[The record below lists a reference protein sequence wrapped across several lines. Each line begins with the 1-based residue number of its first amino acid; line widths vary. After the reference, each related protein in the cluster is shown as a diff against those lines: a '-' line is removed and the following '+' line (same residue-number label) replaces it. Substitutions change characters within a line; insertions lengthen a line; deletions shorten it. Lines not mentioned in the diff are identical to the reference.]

1 MPQPKRTIEVR
12 MLVIAIVD
20 LGDPELAEALQAQHR
35 QPSSVAEVVATEV
48 VSNLESVS
56 YIDAAIVSHL

>member
-20 LGDPELAEALQAQHR
+20 LTDVGLVDALKAEDR
-35 QPSSVAEVVATEV
+35 KPSSVAVLVASEV
-48 VSNLESVS
+48 VSNLQSVS
-56 YIDAAIVSHL
+56 YIDTAIVSHL

>member
-1 MPQPKRTIEVR
+1 MPESAKRHVEVR

-20 LGDPELAEALQAQHR
+20 ITNPELTDALAQHR
-35 QPSSVAEVVATEV
+35 QPSSVAELVAQEV

-56 YIDAAIVSHL
+56 YVESAIVSQL

>member
-12 MLVIAIVD
+12 MLVIAIIN
-20 LGDPELAEALQAQHR
+20 LSDPELAEALKSQHR
-35 QPSSVAEVVATEV
+35 QPSSVAELVASEI

-56 YIDAAIVSHL
+56 YVDTAIVSHL

>member
-12 MLVIAIVD
+12 MLVIAIIDLTD
-20 LGDPELAEALQAQHR
+20 LGLADSLKARAR
-35 QPSSVAEVVATEV
+35 QPSSVAELVASEV

-56 YIDAAIVSHL
+56 YIDTATVSHL

>member
-20 LGDPELAEALQAQHR
+20 LTDVALADALKAETR
-35 QPSSVAEVVATEV
+35 QPSSVAQLVASEV
-48 VSNLESVS
+48 VSNLESVP
-56 YIDAAIVSHL
+56 YIDTAIVIHI